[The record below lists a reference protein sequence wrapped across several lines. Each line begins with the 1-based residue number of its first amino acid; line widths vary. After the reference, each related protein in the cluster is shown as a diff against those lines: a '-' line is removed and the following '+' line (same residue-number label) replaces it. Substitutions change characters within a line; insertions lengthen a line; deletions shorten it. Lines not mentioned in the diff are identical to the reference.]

1 MISEQA
7 LKEFKAIWKKQFGKE
22 IGDELAIAEAINL
35 LNIFNLIYKPAKK
48 EWLKQNDYGL

>member
-7 LKEFKAIWKKQFGKE
+7 LKEFKAILKKQFGKE